1 MKKVYLPASVILI
14 VFVLASAAFAIND
27 STSVASVNN
36 VDPSGSFASSGV
48 YGWCRDCS
56 GFCSSVLINLP
67 DCSVAPPAICKSSGG
82 ESVCDCPTGFNK
94 ILGGNYYLCGDAHCS
109 TGATVTFYTCYKK

>member
-1 MKKVYLPASVILI
+1 MQINNTEKEFTMKKVYLPVSVILI
-14 VFVLASAAFAIND
+14 IFVLASAAFAIND

-36 VDPSGSFASSGV
+36 VDPSGSFASTGV

-67 DCSVAPPAICKSSGG
+67 DCSVCHSRYMYIERRRIGM
-82 ESVCDCPTGFNK
+82 
-94 ILGGNYYLCGDAHCS
+94 
-109 TGATVTFYTCYKK
+109 